1 MRIGTLDL
9 FSGIGG
15 ISLALAPVC
24 ETVCYCE
31 IDATCVRVLEDNMA
45 RGLLKHAPVEPDVTT
60 LAPAAVRALGVVR
73 MITAGFPCQDISR
86 ANIRGEG
93 VTGSRS
99 RLVFEVFRL
108 LDGLDTVQ
116 CVLLENSSN
125 IMTRGVEKVVREF
138 AVRGWSA
145 AHGVFDARE
154 VGAVH
159 ARKRWVLVACAPGFA
174 PPGFPCARRR
184 ATREPARV
192 VPDDESANG
201 RCSVLGNSVVPAF
214 IAYAYNRLLPVLRGE
229 AAPRADVGARA
240 RVWTTDPDDGRAA
253 SAWRPVPAFRAAPN
267 LHLEQGRTH
276 LEYGWWATP
285 TRTHWIRCAKLTRDV
300 ANMHLSVRVIYER
313 ATREYMRRSLG
324 TTSIRDVAVNP
335 EFVEWLMMFPRGWTR
350 AAAAAP
356 VRLRRR
362 RFLPAP

>member
-1 MRIGTLDL
+1 MRICTLDL

-15 ISLALAPVC
+15 ISLALAPVR

-45 RGLLKHAPVEPDVTT
+45 RGLLKRAPIEPDGARACGRARAGRSSDDHSGVPVPGHFSREHQGRGRDREP
-60 LAPAAVRALGVVR
+60 LAARVRGVPAPGWPGHGPMRA
-73 MITAGFPCQDISR
+73 
-86 ANIRGEG
+86 
-93 VTGSRS
+93 
-99 RLVFEVFRL
+99 
-108 LDGLDTVQ
+108 
-116 CVLLENSSN
+116 ENSSN

-159 ARKRWVLVACAPGFA
+159 ARKRWVLVACAPEFT

-192 VPDDESANG
+192 VPDDESTNG

-214 IAYAYNRLLPVLRGE
+214 IASAYNRLLPVLRDD
-229 AAPRADVGARA
+229 AAPRADVGARV
-240 RVWTTDPDDGRAA
+240 RVWTTTDSDDGRAV
-253 SAWRPVPAFRAAPN
+253 SGWRPVPAFRAAPN

-300 ANMHLSVRVIYER
+300 ANMHLSVNVIYER
-313 ATREYMRRSLG
+313 ATREYMRRALG
-324 TTSIRDVAVNP
+324 TTSIRDVSVNP
-335 EFVEWLMMFPRGWTR
+335 EFVEWLMVFPRGWTR
-350 AAAAAP
+350 AAAP
-356 VRLRRR
+356 VRRR
-362 RFLPAP
+362 LPAP